1 MNKLF
6 LFIAVFAASLVQAQ
20 NAKAPENWF
29 NLSFAQDGVRGVKT
43 EQTYADL
50 VKGRKGDT
58 VIVAVLDGGVDYKH
72 EDLAP
77 VMWVN
82 RKEIAGNGID
92 DDKNGYVDDIH
103 GWNFLGG
110 KDGKNVQF
118 DQLELTRQV
127 KLLGKRF
134 KNKTAQEVSPS
145 EQADYQRYIKLKAQL
160 DKEHAAYSTG
170 LDQFR
175 RIKKSIDGLI
185 DDIKAQ
191 RKVDTVMYEDF
202 AAYKPSEKYANMHK
216 SLKEGSVTDQK
227 SWAELQTDIYE
238 GYKFFYVR
246 VMYQLDL
253 DYDSRSIVG
262 DNYEDP
268 AEQHYGNNDV
278 KGPDASHGTHVA
290 GIIAGVRDN
299 NLGMKGVAQFVK
311 IMGVRCVPDG
321 DERDKDV
328 ANAIRYAVDNGAQI
342 INMSFGKAY
351 GSNKS
356 IVDDAVRYA
365 QSKGVLLIHAAGNDN
380 KNIDVQDN
388 FPNNDFLT
396 GGSADNWI
404 EVGAL
409 SWKTGKAS
417 VATFSNFGKMQV
429 DVFAPGVDINSCK
442 VDGGYFNQSGT
453 SMAAPVCAGVAA
465 MLKSYFPKLTAVQLK
480 QIIENSSDRSLAK
493 SRVTIP
499 GKEHKKIGFG
509 RRTKFSTLSRTGGI
523 VDLYAAFQMAEQMNK

>member
-6 LFIAVFAASLVQAQ
+6 LFIAVFTTSLLGAQ

-29 NLSFAQDGVRGVKT
+29 NLSYTQNGVRGVST
-43 EQTYADL
+43 ERTYTEL
-50 VKGRKGDT
+50 IKGRKADT

-82 RKEIAGNGID
+82 RKEIAGNGVD

-103 GWNFLGG
+103 GWNFLGN
-110 KDGKNVQF
+110 KDGRNVQF
-118 DQLELTRQV
+118 DQLELTRQL
-127 KLLGKRF
+127 KPLMKRF
-134 KNKTAQEVSPS
+134 KNKTAAEISAS
-145 EQADYQRYIKLKAQL
+145 EQADYQRYIKLKAVYDKEYAEYSKYLDQVRGVKKQL
-160 DKEHAAYSTG
+160 DGMVA
-170 LDQFR
+170 D
-175 RIKKSIDGLI
+175 IKK
-185 DDIKAQ
+185 Q
-191 RKVDTVMYEDF
+191 RGVDSVMYNDLL
-202 AAYKPSEKYANMHK
+202 AYDPSEQYKRIHLLCKTIFAK
-216 SLKEGSVTDQK
+216 DQE
-227 SWAELQTDIYE
+227 SWAAFQTEIAE
-238 GYKFFYVR
+238 GYTQLYNR
-246 VMYQLDL
+246 VNYHLDF

-268 AEQHYGNNDV
+268 SEQFYGNNDI

-299 NLGMKGVAQFVK
+299 NLGIKGVAQFVK

-342 INMSFGKAY
+342 INMSFGKSY

-356 IVDDAVRYA
+356 VVDDAVRYA

-380 KNIDVQDN
+380 KDNDATDN
-388 FPNNDFLT
+388 FPNNDFLS
-396 GGSADNWI
+396 GGSSDNWI

-409 SWKTGKAS
+409 SWKPGKAS
-417 VATFSNFGKMQV
+417 VAPFSNYGKMQV

-442 VDGGYFNQSGT
+442 VNGGYIPQSGT

-465 MLKSYFPKLTAVQLK
+465 VLKAYYPKLTPEQIK
-480 QIIENSSDRSLAK
+480 QIILNSSDKSLAK
-493 SRVTIP
+493 KKVVKP
-499 GKEHKKIGFG
+499 GEKRKKV
-509 RRTKFSTLSRTGGI
+509 KFSKLSRTGGV
-523 VDLYAAFQMAEQMNK
+523 VDLYTAFQMAEQMSK

>member
-6 LFIAVFAASLVQAQ
+6 LGIAVFTASLLGAQ

-103 GWNFLGG
+103 GWNFLGN
-110 KDGKNVQF
+110 KDGRNVQY
-118 DQLELTRQV
+118 DQLERTRQL
-127 KLLGKRF
+127 KPLMKRF
-134 KNKTAQEVSPS
+134 KNKTAADISAT
-145 EQADYQRYIKLKAQL
+145 EQADYQRYIKMKADH
-160 DKEHAAYSTG
+160 DKELAEMSKY
-170 LDQFR
+170 LEQLR
-175 RIKKSIDGLI
+175 PVKKLMDGMVA
-185 DDIKAQ
+185 DIKVQ
-191 RKVDTVMYEDF
+191 RGVDTVMYEDF
-202 AAYKPSEKYANMHK
+202 AAYKPSEKYEKFHSRIK
-216 SLKEGSVTDQK
+216 LLIIKDQE
-227 SWAELQTDIYE
+227 SWGNFQTEIAE
-238 GYKFFYVR
+238 GYAQLYAR
-246 VMYQLDL
+246 VNYHLDL

-268 AEQHYGNNDV
+268 SEQFYGNNDV

-299 NLGMKGVAQFVK
+299 NIGIKGVAQFVK

-342 INMSFGKAY
+342 INMSFGKSY

-356 IVDDAVRYA
+356 VVDDAVRYA
-365 QSKGVLLIHAAGNDN
+365 QSKGVLLIHAAGNDSKDN
-380 KNIDVQDN
+380 DATDN
-388 FPNNDFLT
+388 FPNNDFLG

-409 SWKTGKAS
+409 SWKSGKAS
-417 VATFSNFGKMQV
+417 VAPFSNYGKMQV

-442 VDGGYFNQSGT
+442 VNGGYIPQSGT

-465 MLKSYFPKLTAVQLK
+465 VLKSYFPKLTAAQLK
-480 QIIENSSDRSLAK
+480 QIIENSTDKSLAK
-493 SRVTIP
+493 KKVVKP
-499 GKEHKKIGFG
+499 GSKKKKI
-509 RRTKFSTLSRTGGI
+509 KFSKLSLTGGV
-523 VDLYAAFQMAEQMNK
+523 VDLYAAFQMAEQMSK